1 MDILFWTCMEHAH
14 WAAFQ
19 FFGNWSWLMRSFE
32 WFFDENIPILS
43 KREIFRK
50 KSEISTK
57 VSIDKNPISQHF
69 ITSYSDGSPL
79 VSSFIAPKKRCIPSI
94 HVKNS
99 SCAHHFAVKFS
110 PSSLS
115 ICSVLRVPQAHTVS
129 PQRCWCV
136 CFSFCHFQCMSV
148 LSLSFSLKSTYYG
161 QIRQPSDYGSI

>member
-1 MDILFWTCMEHAH
+1 MEHAH

-32 WFFDENIPILS
+32 WFFDENLQVTS

-50 KSEISTK
+50 KSEIFTK
-57 VSIDKNPISQHF
+57 VIIDTNPIFQHF
-69 ITSYSDGSPL
+69 ITSYSDDSPL
-79 VSSFIAPKKRCIPSI
+79 VPSFYSTKKTVHTVYPCEELI
-94 HVKNS
+94 V
-99 SCAHHFAVKFS
+99 CASLAVKFS